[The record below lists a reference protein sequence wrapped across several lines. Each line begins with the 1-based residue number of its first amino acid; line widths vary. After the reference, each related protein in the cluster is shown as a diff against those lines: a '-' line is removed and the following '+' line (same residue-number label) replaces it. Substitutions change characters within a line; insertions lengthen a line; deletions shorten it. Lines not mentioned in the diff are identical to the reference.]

1 MGAVAAAPQ
10 PPPPAKSCA
19 AFTGGV
25 AAGAG
30 GTDDSAVD
38 AVAAAA
44 AGLEA
49 KSADAD
55 ALLLADPVVVVEA
68 LVSFVTERGV
78 GVVGILG
85 GLEKVLLTPALG
97 FEKEP
102 AAKGE
107 AAAAAF
113 GVENV
118 LAATPAFEADGAP
131 PAAGLLAEIDEGAPE
146 EKVLLAVV
154 AAAADVPPPL
164 PEPVPAFIW

>member
-55 ALLLADPVVVVEA
+55 ALLLADPVVVEA

-107 AAAAAF
+107 AAAAF
-113 GVENV
+113 GLENV

-146 EKVLLAVV
+146 EKGLLAVV

>member
-1 MGAVAAAPQ
+1 MGAVAAAP

-107 AAAAAF
+107 AAAAF
-113 GVENV
+113 GLENV